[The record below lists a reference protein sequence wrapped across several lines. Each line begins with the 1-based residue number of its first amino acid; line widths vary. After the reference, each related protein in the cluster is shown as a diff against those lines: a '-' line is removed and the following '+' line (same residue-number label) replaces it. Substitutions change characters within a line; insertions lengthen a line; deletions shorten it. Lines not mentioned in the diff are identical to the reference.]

1 MFLSLL
7 VSASLSIASSD
18 VHQFGYFWDA
28 IDKDHVE
35 EKILAAR
42 EEIRGQKEH
51 WRNKV
56 DMFLHSSELIFSPD
70 GVGGVYFLSPL
81 YVIKPE
87 DENILS
93 LHNPRHFGSPFSGK
107 EHGPRTS
114 IAGYESSQ
122 RDALCYEVAKILG
135 MERITPQT
143 VMGIVTSEQF
153 FGEGDKEKLCSIQ
166 EYLPDTISLYDFIK
180 QDGDTALID
189 QEDYEMANIFVWVI
203 FDNDAHPR
211 NFRLYQKGSL
221 WGIKKI
227 DNSLS
232 FPEKNK
238 NLTNF
243 LPLLPQGQN
252 KLSFIAKQKIIDIP
266 LDKIEEKMLYFEL
279 PKLAI
284 ESMKARIRFL
294 EELVGTEDLTFAQIE
309 ERLIAKEPLA
319 VHQDP

>member
-1 MFLSLL
+1 MLL
-7 VSASLSIASSD
+7 TLLISASLSIASSD
-18 VHQFGYFWDA
+18 VHEFGYFWDV

-35 EKILAAR
+35 EKILER
-42 EEIRGQKEH
+42 RDEIKAQKEH
-51 WRNKV
+51 WRSKI
-56 DMFLHSSELIFSPD
+56 DTFLYSNDLVLSED
-70 GVGGVYFLSPL
+70 GVGGVYFLDSK

-87 DENILS
+87 DENIVS
-93 LHNPRHFGSPFSGK
+93 LNNPRHFGSPFSGK

-135 MERITPQT
+135 MEKITPKT

-153 FGEGDKEKLCSIQ
+153 FGDGDKEKLCSIQ

-180 QDGDTALID
+180 QDGDTSLID
-189 QEDYEMANIFVWVI
+189 QEDYEMANIFIWVI

-211 NFRLYQKGSL
+211 NFRLYKKGSK

-232 FPEKNK
+232 FPEKNT

-252 KLSFIAKQKIIDIP
+252 KLSFAAKQKIAQIP
-266 LDKIEEKMLYFEL
+266 LFEIEEKMRYFEL
-279 PKLAI
+279 PNVTI
-284 ESMKARIRFL
+284 ETVNQRIHL
-294 EELVGTEDLTFAQIE
+294 LQHLVAKQDLDFATLQQLMIE
-309 ERLIAKEPLA
+309 EKL
-319 VHQDP
+319 D